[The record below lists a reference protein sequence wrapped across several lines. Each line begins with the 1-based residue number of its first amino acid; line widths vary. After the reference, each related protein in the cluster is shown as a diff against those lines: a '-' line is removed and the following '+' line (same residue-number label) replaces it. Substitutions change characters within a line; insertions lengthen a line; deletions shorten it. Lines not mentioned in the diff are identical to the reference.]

1 MCEGERP
8 SSRASALTPF
18 LLFFAFKVNL
28 LHFWY
33 NTHCLVAATVGIV
46 ANVLPCVN
54 RVKYICNKKVMSIFA
69 TRLKELRGTE
79 SQAAFSAAIG
89 VNRVQYAKYESGQ
102 NSPSV
107 DLLERICRVH
117 SCSADWL
124 LGLRGTAPQSS
135 TPPLPHSSTPNSQL
149 SPGSLPQCA
158 KCPHRKLADKMR
170 KMLGGGK

>member
-1 MCEGERP
+1 
-8 SSRASALTPF
+8 
-18 LLFFAFKVNL
+18 
-28 LHFWY
+28 
-33 NTHCLVAATVGIV
+33 
-46 ANVLPCVN
+46 
-54 RVKYICNKKVMSIFA
+54 MSIFA

-117 SCSADWL
+117 ACSADWL
-124 LGLRGTAPQSS
+124 LGLRGTAPQ
-135 TPPLPHSSTPNSQL
+135 SSTPNSQL

-170 KMLGGGK
+170 KMLGDGG